1 MRVISGLYKG
11 RILDGFDI
19 EGTRPTQDR
28 VKESLFGSI
37 QDYLEDS
44 IVLDLFAGSGNLGIE
59 ALSNYAKECYFV
71 DNNKIAINTINSN
84 LNKIGISSNVLN
96 KDFKEAL
103 EYFKDNN
110 IRFDLVFLDPPY
122 KDDYIDYIVEYLLNN
137 NLSKMDVKSS
147 VLNKDFKDALD
158 YFKSNN
164 IKFDL
169 VFLDP
174 PYKDD
179 YIDYTIDFLLNNKLL
194 NDKAIIVS
202 EFESNIKTDYEELKI
217 KKEKKFGYKKIVIFK
232 KI

>member
-11 RILDGFDI
+11 RVIDGFDI
-19 EGTRPTQDR
+19 DGTRPTQDR

-37 QDYLEDS
+37 QDYVEDS
-44 IVLDLFAGSGNLGIE
+44 VVLDLFGGSGNLGIE
-59 ALSNYAKECYFV
+59 ALSNGAKECFFV
-71 DNNKIAINTINSN
+71 DNNREAIKVINSN
-84 LNKIGISSNVLN
+84 LSKIGISSNVLN
-96 KDFKEAL
+96 KDFKDAL
-103 EYFKDNN
+103 E
-110 IRFDLVFLDPPY
+110 
-122 KDDYIDYIVEYLLNN
+122 
-137 NLSKMDVKSS
+137 
-147 VLNKDFKDALD
+147 

-179 YIDYTIDFLLNNKLL
+179 YIDYSIKYLLDNSLL
-194 NDKAIIVS
+194 NDNSIIVA
-202 EFESNIKTDYEELKI
+202 EFENNIKTDYEELKI

>member
-11 RILDGFDI
+11 KIIEGFDI

-37 QDYLEDS
+37 QDYIEDS

-71 DNNKIAINTINSN
+71 DNNKEAIKVINNN
-84 LNKIGISSNVLN
+84 LSKIGITSNVLN
-96 KDFKEAL
+96 KD
-103 EYFKDNN
+103 Y
-110 IRFDLVFLDPPY
+110 
-122 KDDYIDYIVEYLLNN
+122 
-137 NLSKMDVKSS
+137 
-147 VLNKDFKDALD
+147 KDALE

-174 PYKDD
+174 PYKDN
-179 YIDYTIDFLLNNKLL
+179 YIDYAINYLLENNLL
-194 NDKAIIVS
+194 NDKSIIVA
-202 EFESNIKTDYEELKI
+202 EFENDIKTDYEELKI
-217 KKEKKFGYKKIVIFK
+217 KKEKKYGYKKIVIFK

>member
-84 LNKIGISSNVLN
+84 LNKIGIRSNVLN

-103 EYFKDNN
+103 NYFKDNN
-110 IRFDLVFLDPPY
+110 I
-122 KDDYIDYIVEYLLNN
+122 
-137 NLSKMDVKSS
+137 
-147 VLNKDFKDALD
+147 
-158 YFKSNN
+158 
-164 IKFDL
+164 KFDI

>member
-11 RILDGFDI
+11 RVIDGFDI
-19 EGTRPTQDR
+19 DGTRPTQDR

-37 QDYLEDS
+37 QDYIEDA
-44 IVLDLFAGSGNLGIE
+44 IVLDLFSGSGNLGIE
-59 ALSNYAKECYFV
+59 ALSNGAKECYFV
-71 DNNKIAINTINSN
+71 DNNNEAIKVINSN
-84 LNKIGISSNVLN
+84 LSKIGITSNVIN
-96 KDFKEAL
+96 KDYRDAL
-103 EYFKDNN
+103 E
-110 IRFDLVFLDPPY
+110 
-122 KDDYIDYIVEYLLNN
+122 
-137 NLSKMDVKSS
+137 
-147 VLNKDFKDALD
+147 

-179 YIDYTIDFLLNNKLL
+179 YIDCSIKYLLDNNLL
-194 NDKAIIVS
+194 NDNSIIVS
-202 EFESNIKTDYEELKI
+202 EFENNIKQDYEELKI

>member
-11 RILDGFDI
+11 KNIDGFDI

-37 QDYLEDS
+37 QDYIEDS

-71 DNNKIAINTINSN
+71 DNNKIAINTIKSN
-84 LNKIGISSNVLN
+84 LNKIGINSNVLN

-137 NLSKMDVKSS
+137 NL
-147 VLNKDFKDALD
+147 
-158 YFKSNN
+158 
-164 IKFDL
+164 
-169 VFLDP
+169 
-174 PYKDD
+174 
-179 YIDYTIDFLLNNKLL
+179 L
-194 NDKAIIVS
+194 NDNAIIVS
-202 EFESNIKTDYEELKI
+202 EFENNIKMDYEELKI

>member
-11 RILDGFDI
+11 RVLEGFDI

-71 DNNKIAINTINSN
+71 DNNKIAINTIKSN
-84 LNKIGISSNVLN
+84 LNKIGISSNILN

-103 EYFKDNN
+103 NYFKD
-110 IRFDLVFLDPPY
+110 
-122 KDDYIDYIVEYLLNN
+122 
-137 NLSKMDVKSS
+137 
-147 VLNKDFKDALD
+147 
-158 YFKSNN
+158 NN

-179 YIDYTIDFLLNNKLL
+179 YIDYSVEYLLNNKLL
-194 NDKAIIVS
+194 NDNAIIVT
-202 EFESNIKTDYEELKI
+202 EFENNIRTDYDELKI

>member
-19 EGTRPTQDR
+19 DGTRPTQDR

-37 QDYLEDS
+37 QDYIEDS
-44 IVLDLFAGSGNLGIE
+44 VVLDLFAGSGNLGIE
-59 ALSNYAKECYFV
+59 ALSNGAKECYFV
-71 DNNKIAINTINSN
+71 DNNKIAINTINNN
-84 LNKIGISSNVLN
+84 LNKIGISSNL
-96 KDFKEAL
+96 
-103 EYFKDNN
+103 
-110 IRFDLVFLDPPY
+110 
-122 KDDYIDYIVEYLLNN
+122 
-137 NLSKMDVKSS
+137 
-147 VLNKDFKDALD
+147 LNKDFKDALE
-158 YFKSNN
+158 YFKDNN

-179 YIDYTIDFLLNNKLL
+179 YIDYSINYLLDNNLL
-194 NDKAIIVS
+194 NDKSIVVA
-202 EFESNIKTDYEELKI
+202 EFENNIKTDYELLTI

>member
-11 RILDGFDI
+11 RVIDGFDI
-19 EGTRPTQDR
+19 DGTRPTQDR

-37 QDYLEDS
+37 QDYVEDS
-44 IVLDLFAGSGNLGIE
+44 IVLDLFSGSGNLGIE
-59 ALSNYAKECYFV
+59 ALSNGAKECYFV
-71 DNNKIAINTINSN
+71 DNNKEAIKVI
-84 LNKIGISSNVLN
+84 
-96 KDFKEAL
+96 
-103 EYFKDNN
+103 
-110 IRFDLVFLDPPY
+110 
-122 KDDYIDYIVEYLLNN
+122 NN
-137 NLSKMDVKSS
+137 NLSKINITSN
-147 VLNKDFKDALD
+147 VLHKDFKDALE

-179 YIDYTIDFLLNNKLL
+179 YIDYSINYLLENNLL
-194 NDKAIIVS
+194 NDNSIIVA
-202 EFESNIKTDYEELKI
+202 EFENNIKADYEELKI

>member
-11 RILDGFDI
+11 RIIDGFDI
-19 EGTRPTQDR
+19 DGTRPTQDR

-44 IVLDLFAGSGNLGIE
+44 IVLDLFSGSGNLGIE
-59 ALSNYAKECYFV
+59 ALSNGAKECYFV
-71 DNNKIAINTINSN
+71 DNS
-84 LNKIGISSNVLN
+84 
-96 KDFKEAL
+96 KEAI
-103 EYFKDNN
+103 KV
-110 IRFDLVFLDPPY
+110 I
-122 KDDYIDYIVEYLLNN
+122 NN
-137 NLSKMDVKSS
+137 NLSKIGITSN
-147 VLNKDFKDALD
+147 VLNKDFKDALE
-158 YFKSNN
+158 YFKSTN

-179 YIDYTIDFLLNNKLL
+179 YIDYSIKYLLDNNLL
-194 NDKAIIVS
+194 NDNAIIVS
-202 EFESNIKTDYEELKI
+202 EFENNINLDYKELKI

>member
-11 RILDGFDI
+11 KIIEGFDI

-37 QDYLEDS
+37 QDYIEDS

-71 DNNKIAINTINSN
+71 DNNKEAIKVINNN
-84 LNKIGISSNVLN
+84 LSKIGITSNVLN
-96 KDFKEAL
+96 KD
-103 EYFKDNN
+103 Y
-110 IRFDLVFLDPPY
+110 
-122 KDDYIDYIVEYLLNN
+122 
-137 NLSKMDVKSS
+137 
-147 VLNKDFKDALD
+147 KDALE

-174 PYKDD
+174 PYKDN
-179 YIDYTIDFLLNNKLL
+179 YIDYSINYLLENNLL
-194 NDKAIIVS
+194 NDKSIIVA
-202 EFESNIKTDYEELKI
+202 EFENDIKTDYEELKI
-217 KKEKKFGYKKIVIFK
+217 KKEKKYGYKKIVIFK